1 MSMSDH
7 NVNCTGCDYG
17 GVIEESPVRLDY
29 VLPDGE
35 IVHGYRA
42 FAWCYTCD
50 DIADAEELL
59 DTGSIQEQIR
69 GLEMQWQSSR
79 TFLAKLFNRTAGYPE
94 ELRQLQSKLRLA
106 KLRRSGPRCL
116 QCGET
121 TVVSLRFNADGLSN
135 VVHRCGGRIFKVNV
149 PDDPYAPT
157 YCYGLRVIRLEPD
170 GGKIGEE
177 VL

>member
-29 VLPDGE
+29 MLPDGN
-35 IVHGYRA
+35 IVHGYRT
-42 FAWCYTCD
+42 FAWCHTCD
-50 DIADAEELL
+50 DITDAEDLPDAANL
-59 DTGSIQEQIR
+59 REQIR
-69 GLEMQWQSSR
+69 LLEMQKRTSR
-79 TFLAKLFNRTAGYPE
+79 TFLGRLFNKAGAEPE
-94 ELRQLQSKLRLA
+94 EARQLQA
-106 KLRRSGPRCL
+106 KLSMAELRHSGPRCL

-121 TVVSLRFNADGLSN
+121 TVVPLRFNADGLSN

-149 PDDPYAPT
+149 PDDPYAPMI
-157 YCYGLRVIRLEPD
+157 CYGLRVIKLDPD
-170 GGKIGEE
+170 GRKIGEE